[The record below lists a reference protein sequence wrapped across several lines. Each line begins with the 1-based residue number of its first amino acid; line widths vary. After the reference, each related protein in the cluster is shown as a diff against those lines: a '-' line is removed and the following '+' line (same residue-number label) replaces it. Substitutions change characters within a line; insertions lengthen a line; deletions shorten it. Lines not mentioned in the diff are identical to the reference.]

1 MAYYIFLKSL
11 RSLEEFRKNPHIK
24 IPPKSSPTNFQSI
37 GTFKNQIFIQK
48 RIFPSLLDQSAQRP
62 VGPAASRPIQSFGL
76 ATATFFPTGRSPS
89 PHWASAS
96 RPAQPAT
103 HRWRP
108 ARLPPPSWGN
118 ASPRAAFTPLRARL
132 IGGPHLSSPS
142 SSSARAQPRR
152 RRISTP

>member
-62 VGPAASRPIQSFGL
+62 VGPSSL
-76 ATATFFPTGRSPS
+76 S
-89 PHWASAS
+89 ASAS
-96 RPAQPAT
+96 RPTQPAT